1 MKAHRRKHSKMNGV
15 YNMTKISLTAAALA
29 ALTASPLAAQ
39 AASAVDADGNG
50 TFSLAELQTAY
61 PDLTAKDF
69 VEIDT
74 NADGNA
80 DLAEV
85 QAAQEA
91 GILPTAG

>member
-1 MKAHRRKHSKMNGV
+1 
-15 YNMTKISLTAAALA
+15 MTKISLTAVALA

-69 VEIDT
+69 CRD
-74 NADGNA
+74 
-80 DLAEV
+80 
-85 QAAQEA
+85 
-91 GILPTAG
+91 

>member
-1 MKAHRRKHSKMNGV
+1 
-15 YNMTKISLTAAALA
+15 MTKISLTAVALA

-39 AASAVDADGNG
+39 AASPVDADGNG

-91 GILPTAG
+91 GNLPTAG